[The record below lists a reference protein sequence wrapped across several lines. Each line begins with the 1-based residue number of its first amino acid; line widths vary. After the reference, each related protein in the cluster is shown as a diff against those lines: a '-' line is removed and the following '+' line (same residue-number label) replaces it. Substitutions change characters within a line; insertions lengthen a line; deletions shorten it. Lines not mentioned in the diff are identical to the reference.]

1 MFVLSDYHYHQDEDG
16 DLVPAAGEKSP
27 GGVAKEIIAMLRIL
41 LHYLQI
47 QQGRH
52 RFNKENYLAACF
64 DVLSEMNKWEELS
77 QEERHACEA
86 AKAAVANRADTP
98 SPYDAAAIFYNAASA
113 PEPELD

>member
-41 LHYLQI
+41 LHYLHI
-47 QQGRH
+47 QEGRH
-52 RFNKENYLAACF
+52 RFNKDSYLAACF
-64 DVLSEMNKWEELS
+64 DVLSEMNKLEELS
-77 QEERHACEA
+77 QEERQACEA
-86 AKAAVANRADTP
+86 AKAAVANRANTP